1 MAIEFLRVLLHDR
14 DVLLCGDHLG
24 GVSIFRAGLEHN
36 MSILWRYFVV
46 PKPRSCLGCRRC
58 FYLDQ
63 IY

>member
-24 GVSIFRAGLEHN
+24 DVSIFQACLEHN

-46 PKPRSCLGCRRC
+46 SKPEAAWDVAVALP
-58 FYLDQ
+58 
-63 IY
+63 